1 MDENEGTYAEEDV
14 SNLEDF
20 VKSYVKE
27 EHAQRVINRLYRKL
41 QYVLDYEDNMREVL
55 TKKTVDKDFSVSKKG
70 GAAAPPNQN
79 DDSTSSGGGV
89 LDFCGDDDYDDDC
102 KKDTTETESFYSFD
116 KDVIST
122 LSLPDKQFSVEVPG
136 VILAY
141 DSNVLKTEAV
151 VVDALL
157 GQGEALDGY

>member
-1 MDENEGTYAEEDV
+1 
-14 SNLEDF
+14 
-20 VKSYVKE
+20 
-27 EHAQRVINRLYRKL
+27 
-41 QYVLDYEDNMREVL
+41 MREVL
-55 TKKTVDKDFSVSKKG
+55 TKKTMNKDFSVSKKG
-70 GAAAPPNQN
+70 GAAALPNQN
-79 DDSTSSGGGV
+79 DSTSSGGGY

-116 KDVIST
+116 KDVTST

-141 DSNVLKTEAV
+141 DSNVLKTDGV

-157 GQGEALDGY
+157 GKGEALDEYGRSVEDSK